1 MSLIQHML
9 SRMAWKRS
17 SVRSRSGPPNKSNKI
32 NGFSHDFFYTD
43 CCKQSVPAYF
53 VRIVLFKS
61 IRLLRDVA
69 LGLFRA
75 LEKTSPPSDQR
86 SSDCENTLPK
96 ERPLRIRPS
105 SSPPPLIPPQEAFSV
120 RGDAGRIM
128 RLQAQ
133 PCFGSFGP
141 LAPR

>member
-1 MSLIQHML
+1 MEEVIGSIPI
-9 SRMAWKRS
+9 RS
-17 SVRSRSGPPNKSNKI
+17 TNKSNKI
-32 NGFSHDFFYTD
+32 NEFSNDFLYRLL
-43 CCKQSVPAYF
+43 QAVGSSVFRPYCS
-53 VRIVLFKS
+53 VRS

-105 SSPPPLIPPQEAFSV
+105 SSPPALIPAQEAFLFE
-120 RGDAGRIM
+120 AM
-128 RLQAQ
+128 
-133 PCFGSFGP
+133 
-141 LAPR
+141 